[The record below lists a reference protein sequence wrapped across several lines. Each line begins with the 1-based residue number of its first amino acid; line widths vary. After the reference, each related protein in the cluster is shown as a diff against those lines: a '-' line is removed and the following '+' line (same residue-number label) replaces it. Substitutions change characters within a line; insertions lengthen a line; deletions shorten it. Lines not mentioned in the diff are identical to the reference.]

1 MWFYDDR
8 FAIESAGFLWYHS
21 LSLQGGAIMKLMILD
36 GNSILNRA
44 FYGVRILTTKEGLC
58 TNAIFGFLNIL
69 ERLRKEETPDALC
82 VAFDLKA
89 PTFRH
94 LQYDGYKATRHPMP
108 DELAMQLPY
117 MKDVLRAMH
126 IPIFE
131 CEGWEA
137 DDVLGTV
144 GRLCGEDGWECV
156 IVTGDRDS
164 LQLVD
169 AHVHVKLITT
179 KGGQTT
185 ATLYDEAAFTAEYGF
200 APKRLIDLKSLM
212 GDSSDN
218 IPGVAGVGPKTATGL
233 LLQYGTLD
241 GIYEHLPEIR
251 ENLRKKLE
259 ADREKAYLSYDL
271 ATIRCNAPILFRPE
285 DCMVREPDGG
295 TLYDLFIKLEFV
307 KLIDRYQLRPERN
320 RAEEKTDF
328 IQGECTSE
336 TPGTAERAKEVLQ
349 ELAAQPYVSVTAED
363 GFSGVAAEMPDA
375 GHMVYFSREAL
386 GAEFDAVLRQLFGS
400 GIRKA
405 AHDVKGLMRQLY
417 DAGLSAEDFCFDTAL
432 AAYLIDP
439 TQGSYELEKLTV
451 AYLNFEPTKLD
462 AGAAGENAAR
472 LADLFSRTA
481 SVSALAEPMQEKL
494 REMGLE
500 TLYYDVELPLCAV
513 LARMEHEG
521 VAADQF
527 ALMSFGQML
536 SERIED
542 TQAAVYR
549 YAGEEFNINST
560 KKLGEI
566 LFDRLGLP
574 PVKKTKSGYSTNAEV
589 LEKLRAR
596 HPIVSCVLDYRM
608 LTKLKSTYADG
619 LLKQIAE
626 DGRIHTTFQNM
637 VTATGRL
644 SSTDPNLQNIPVR
657 TELGSEIRKMFV
669 PREGWIFVDA
679 DYSQIE
685 LRVLA
690 HIADDKRM
698 QEAFTSGLDIHTAT
712 AAQVF
717 SVAPEDVT
725 PLMRRHAKAVNF
737 GIVYGISAFS
747 LSEDIGVS
755 VAEAKQYIDN
765 YLRNYAGVREYMKH
779 IVEQAKHDGFV
790 TTLLG
795 RRRELPELKSSNFNL
810 RSFGER
816 VALNTPIQGTAA
828 DIIKIAMLRVDAALR
843 KKKLRARLILQV
855 HDELIVECPL
865 EEREAVMEIVK
876 YEMEHVMTLRVPLLA
891 EAKCGASWYEA
902 K

>member
-8 FAIESAGFLWYHS
+8 FAIESAGFLWYHN

-259 ADREKAYLSYDL
+259 TDREKAYLSYDL

-295 TLYDLFIKLEFV
+295 TLYDLFIKLEFL

-336 TPGTAERAKEVLQ
+336 TPETAERAKKVLQ

-405 AHDVKGLMRQLY
+405 AHDVKGMMRQLY
-417 DAGLSAEDFCFDTAL
+417 GAGLPAEDFCFDTAL

-451 AYLNFEPTKLD
+451 AYLNFEPAKLD

-494 REMGLE
+494 RKMGLE

-549 YAGEEFNINST
+549 YAGEKFNINST

>member
-259 ADREKAYLSYDL
+259 TDREKAYLSYDL

-295 TLYDLFIKLEFV
+295 TLYDLFIKLEFL

-363 GFSGVAAEMPDA
+363 GLSGVAAEMPDA

-405 AHDVKGLMRQLY
+405 AHDVKGMMRQLY
-417 DAGLSAEDFCFDTAL
+417 DAGLPAEDFCFDTAL

-451 AYLNFEPTKLD
+451 AYLNFEPAKLD

-589 LEKLRAR
+589 LEKLRSR

-737 GIVYGISAFS
+737 GIVYGISPFS

-765 YLRNYAGVREYMKH
+765 YLRNYAGVREYMKR

-795 RRRELPELKSSNFNL
+795 RRRELPELKSTNFNL

>member
-169 AHVHVKLITT
+169 EHVHVKLITT

-259 ADREKAYLSYDL
+259 TDREKAYLSYDL

-295 TLYDLFIKLEFV
+295 TLYDLFIKLEFL

-336 TPGTAERAKEVLQ
+336 TPETAARAKEVLQ

-417 DAGLSAEDFCFDTAL
+417 DAGLPAEDFCFDTAL

-451 AYLNFEPTKLD
+451 AYLNFEPAKLD

-494 REMGLE
+494 REMVLE

>member
-1 MWFYDDR
+1 
-8 FAIESAGFLWYHS
+8 
-21 LSLQGGAIMKLMILD
+21 MKLMILD
-36 GNSILNRA
+36 GNSVINRA
-44 FYGVRILTTKEGLC
+44 FYGVRPLTTRDGLY
-58 TNAIFGFLNIL
+58 TNAIYGFLNIL
-69 ERLRKEETPDALC
+69 ERLRKEEAPDALC

-169 AHVHVKLITT
+169 EHVHVKLITT

-233 LLQYGTLD
+233 LLEYGTLD

-259 ADREKAYLSYDL
+259 TDREKAYLSYDL

-295 TLYDLFIKLEFV
+295 TLYDLFIKLEFL

-336 TPGTAERAKEVLQ
+336 TPETAERAKKVLQ

-363 GFSGVAAEMPDA
+363 GLSGAAAEMPDT

-417 DAGLSAEDFCFDTAL
+417 DAGLPAEDFCFDTAL

-451 AYLNFEPTKLD
+451 AYLNFEPAKLD
-462 AGAAGENAAR
+462 AGVAGENAAR

-521 VAADQF
+521 VAADQL